1 MAETKFMFGGDIT
14 QMMPAS
20 IYLEGDSDDYYQ
32 VDASGDAM
40 NDVDT
45 TGALMGWV
53 MMADDTSTMT
63 AIGYGDAS
71 VVEFIELNVE
81 AGLLTC
87 RCTDNTTAQFVTQ
100 ADGDRLK
107 KHKWYHIA
115 VVQRADGTGPHLFI
129 NGEEVDAT
137 HDTDTNVDAWF
148 KACAGID
155 TGRIGAANKAGD
167 DTITQEWHG
176 FIGPVR
182 VYDDTEIKTDA
193 QIKAIYDYER
203 RRVFEN
209 GQDRIYSDSDDTTGL
224 LNHWDMTDLV
234 DAGSGADNMTAV
246 GGVTLGSGCCTFT
259 SRLWFDGNIPVVAD
273 DLCIAMN
280 ETKGIA
286 IHLDAA

>member
-1 MAETKFMFGGDIT
+1 MAETKYMFGGDIT

-20 IYLEGDSDDYYQ
+20 IHLEGDSDDYYQ
-32 VDASGDAM
+32 VDASAADMA
-40 NDVDT
+40 NDDT
-45 TGALMGWV
+45 TGALMAWV

-63 AIGYGDAS
+63 AIGYGDKN

-100 ADGDRLK
+100 ADGDELE

-115 VVQRADGTGPHLFI
+115 AVQNGDEVTLYI
-129 NGEEVDAT
+129 NGEAIDAT
-137 HDTDTNVDAWF
+137 HDTSTDTTAWF
-148 KACAGID
+148 KDCAGID
-155 TGRIGAANKAGD
+155 SGRIGAANKAGD
-167 DTITQEWHG
+167 DSVTQEWHG

-182 VYDDTEIKTDA
+182 IYDDTEVKTAADV
-193 QIKAIYDYER
+193 KAIYDYER
-203 RRVFEN
+203 KRVFEN
-209 GQDRIYSDSDDTTGL
+209 NFEGNIHDTNDTTGL

-259 SRLWFDGNIPVVAD
+259 SRLWFDGNIPLVAD
-273 DLCIAMN
+273 DICIAMN
-280 ETKGIA
+280 NTKGIA
-286 IHLDAA
+286 VHLDAA